1 MFELDEYDVA
11 WLFAIVQDAL
21 NNDQSLKVSVR
32 ENGLSFKRG
41 EGMWTSTMGKSVN

>member
-11 WLFAIVQDAL
+11 WLFSIAQAAL
-21 NNDQSLKVSVR
+21 DNDQNLKVSVR

-41 EGMWTSTMGKSVN
+41 EGMWTSTMGKPVD